1 MILAASEG
9 AAPALIELGALLLV
23 LAALARLSSRVG
35 LSPIPL
41 YLVAGLLLGE
51 GGLFG
56 LSASEDFLQVAATL
70 GVVLLL
76 LMLGLEYTSEELVAN
91 LRSNGA
97 AGAVDLLNA
106 VPGLVLGIALG
117 WSTEEIIALGGI
129 TYISSSGIIAKVLGD
144 LDRLG
149 NRETPTVLSLLVIED
164 LVMALYLPL
173 LVGLGLDR
181 SAVATG
187 LTTGGAIVA
196 VLLVLVVALRFGQPI
211 SRVLA
216 SRSDE
221 VLLFGIVG
229 LGLLVAGLAELVN
242 VSGAI
247 GAFLVGIAV
256 SGAVA
261 EHGSELISPLRD
273 LFAAAFFIVFAFQ
286 IDPADLWGVLAL
298 AVALAVVTAAGKLAT
313 TWWATARAG
322 IGPRGRLRAGTA
334 MMARGEF
341 SIVIA
346 GIAVGA
352 GARPELGTL
361 AAAYVLLLAVL
372 GPLAARFGEPVAL
385 RLAPGRF
392 GGPPRLAPTESV
404 DDDGAGPDGPTA
416 TAPPPA

>member
-1 MILAASEG
+1 MVLAATEG

-23 LAALARLSSRVG
+23 LAALARISSRAG

-56 LSASEDFLQVAATL
+56 LSASEDFLEVAATL

-76 LMLGLEYTSEELVAN
+76 LMLGLEYTSEELITN
-91 LRSNGA
+91 LRTNGV

-106 VPGLVLGIALG
+106 VPGVALGVALG
-117 WSTEEIIALGGI
+117 WSVEEIIALGGV
-129 TYISSSGIIAKVLGD
+129 TYISSSGIIAKVLAD
-144 LDRLG
+144 LGRLG
-149 NRETPTVLSLLVIED
+149 NRETPTILSLLVIED

-181 SAVATG
+181 SAITTG
-187 LTTGGAIVA
+187 LTTGGAILA
-196 VLLVLVVALRFGQPI
+196 VILVLVAALRFGKPI
-211 SRVLA
+211 SRALA

-261 EHGSELISPLRD
+261 EHGSELVRPLRD

-286 IDPADLWGVLAL
+286 IDPGDLPGVLGMAL
-298 AVALAVVTAAGKLAT
+298 GLAVVTGALKLAT
-313 TWWATARAG
+313 TWWAAGRAG

-334 MMARGEF
+334 MIARGEF

-346 GIAVGA
+346 GIAVAA
-352 GARPELGTL
+352 GADPELGTL
-361 AAAYVLLLAVL
+361 AAAYVLILAVA
-372 GPLAARFGEPVAL
+372 GPLATRFGEPIAL
-385 RLAPGRF
+385 RVAPGMLGASTR
-392 GGPPRLAPTESV
+392 GGRDGDGTGGEDGPPA
-404 DDDGAGPDGPTA
+404 A
-416 TAPPPA
+416 TASPPG